1 MREYAERLAAWQL
14 KSLRE
19 AKLAT
24 DWTVPNLEYEDAAE
38 SFLYT
43 IMADAGGF
51 AAQAANFA
59 HRIGPA
65 GAVNGLAQI
74 LLKLTAPGVPDL
86 YQGTDLWDLS
96 LVDPDN
102 RGAVDF
108 KRRITALRAKE
119 APNGLAAHWRDA
131 LVKQALIQR
140 ALALRQERPVL
151 FARGSYQP
159 VTATGPMA
167 AHVVAFVRSHGSSH
181 CLVVVPRL
189 PATLLPD
196 DDTIDIAA
204 DVWDRTTLHL
214 PHEVAGAKL
223 RDAIN
228 GGCVRSLGGSPL
240 VGNVL
245 RGFPVALLTSG

>member
-1 MREYAERLAAWQL
+1 LAAWQL

-51 AAQAANFA
+51 ATEAANFA

-86 YQGTDLWDLS
+86 YQGTDLWALS

-119 APNGLAAHWRDA
+119 APNSLAAHWRDA

-140 ALALRQERPVL
+140 ALALRQERPAL

-228 GGCVRSLGGSPL
+228 GGCVGSLGGSPL